1 LRFIARKSLTSD
13 TEGTLSGL
21 QSLVNGASTPA
32 AEAARLW
39 RARSSGA
46 KRKKA
51 FVEVRSLLKEMSSG
65 RQRCMYCEDSE
76 GTDIDHFCPKSRYPD
91 VAFVWAN
98 YFHAC
103 SHCNSNEKRSDF
115 PLDPAGKALLLDPSV
130 DDPYDHIAFVP
141 QTGQFQGVTER
152 GETTVEVFGLQ
163 RRETL
168 QHGRQD
174 AWRQMSALVREYRRA
189 SNAKDAASRAW
200 FNTTCAMRWPIAH
213 RFLRRL
219 PSLSV
224 LLQRIGS
231 GRALA
236 GRLRP
241 PRQAHGSEHEHGG
254 DIHVGLSDPAPASPD
269 A

>member
-1 LRFIARKSLTSD
+1 
-13 TEGTLSGL
+13 
-21 QSLVNGASTPA
+21 VNGASTPA

-189 SNAKDAASRAW
+189 SNAKDATAKAEVLQ
-200 FNTTCAMRWPIAH
+200 TI
-213 RFLRRL
+213 RRL
-219 PSLSV
+219 SFQSV
-224 LLQRIGS
+224 VQHYVRD
-231 GRALA
+231 ALA
-236 GRLRP
+236 NR
-241 PRQAHGSEHEHGG
+241 AS
-254 DIHVGLSDPAPASPD
+254 VPAPLAKFVRPTSADWEWARAGRPV
-269 A
+269 APPAPGPRKRA